1 MKNQREIEFRA
12 WDKINKR
19 MVNVND
25 FSGLE
30 KDDLSEFKYITCS
43 QHVIDWK
50 DIILMQFT
58 GLLDKNGK
66 KIFEGDVVRRI
77 KEKPNK
83 FHFEIYDP
91 NPLISEI
98 FYDRAGF
105 FVKGIADM
113 DFYLGAVHEKIEVIG
128 NIYENPE
135 LLTTNEQKNDISI
148 N

>member
-12 WDKINKR
+12 WDKETGEMFEVHELYLSDNSNAFGKGILDEH
-19 MVNVND
+19 ND
-25 FSGLE
+25 FHPIDEIELLE
-30 KDDLSEFKYITCS
+30 
-43 QHVIDWK
+43 
-50 DIILMQFT
+50 FT

-66 KIFEGDVVRRI
+66 KIFKGDIVRRI

-91 NPLISEI
+91 NPLISEV

-105 FVKGIADM
+105 FVKGIARM

-128 NIYENPE
+128 NIYETPE
-135 LLTTNEQKNDISI
+135 LLN
-148 N
+148 